1 MGEHESY
8 QDFDLKDYPSILY
21 CLKYYYH
28 KSGKDKETGRPIED
42 WLYKAKELFGYQ
54 EIV

>member
-42 WLYKAKELFGYQ
+42 WL
-54 EIV
+54 